1 MRFRDVNE
9 IVAHIIAQVTGD
21 SPREPEQLEFVT
33 FYELR
38 AASIMA
44 RIPMRIAMANANLF
58 QQPRNQSCPC
68 SLNRHQTKTGRESS
82 RPFLLASFAERWR
95 AQCCDDMPQPGL
107 EWRQCS

>member
-21 SPREPEQLEFVT
+21 APREPEQLEFVT

-44 RIPMRIAMANANLF
+44 RIPMRIAAGNVGQA
-58 QQPRNQSCPC
+58 SI
-68 SLNRHQTKTGRESS
+68 SLATSGSICESW
-82 RPFLLASFAERWR
+82 AK
-95 AQCCDDMPQPGL
+95 
-107 EWRQCS
+107 EWAKGFSGAGVTSMSG